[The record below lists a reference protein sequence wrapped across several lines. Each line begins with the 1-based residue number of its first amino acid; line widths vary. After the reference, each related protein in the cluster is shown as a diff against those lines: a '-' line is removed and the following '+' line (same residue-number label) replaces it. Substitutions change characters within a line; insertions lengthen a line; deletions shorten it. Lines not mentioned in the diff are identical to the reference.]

1 MTKETRIANLLF
13 SAALAALFCLC
24 SCTEK
29 QHTTDPETPNLPV
42 GFRPMSQA
50 VMVKSGNNTFPH
62 DDFGVWGIATEPL
75 NEPYILW
82 SDNALAQVSRVGET
96 ETFAPLADAYW
107 LTGYEYHFLALAPFA
122 SGVTSLNINTTYAGN
137 QLAAYPTMSFL
148 YDMTSTY
155 ESKVYNYDLLGAAQ
169 YRKIN
174 TPSDK
179 TEQDLM
185 FWHLF
190 SQIEISTS
198 FSTDLSGNQ
207 IVGEVTAIHFKKVK
221 TSGSYI
227 VNYKTDSEL
236 DVISSSNTNPVKD
249 ISFSG
254 STAVF
259 NIIPQDV
266 KAFELYLDFKIQE
279 GNVWKTYNN
288 FKINL
293 DVPANKDPYVY
304 NNKYKWNI
312 SIGTRA
318 AIKFDITVNEWQEAT
333 KENDG
338 FDPEINM

>member
-1 MTKETRIANLLF
+1 MTKETSIVNLLF

-29 QHTTDPETPNLPV
+29 QHTTDPEPENHPI
-42 GFRPMSQA
+42 GFRPVSQA
-50 VMVKSGNNTFPH
+50 VMVKSGTAFPETIQK
-62 DDFGVWGIATEPL
+62 FGVWGIAGNNL
-75 NEPYILW
+75 NIQYLW
-82 SDNALAQVSRVGET
+82 NPDSFIDVYRQTDGTYKPAT
-96 ETFAPLADAYW
+96 DAYW
-107 LTGYEYHFLALAPFA
+107 FSYSTHDFLALASNPSTVALPSVSISHTTNPNALNPSMTFSYDL
-122 SGVTSLNINTTYAGN
+122 SGRYA
-137 QLAAYPTMSFL
+137 AKDYA
-148 YDMTSTY
+148 
-155 ESKVYNYDLLGAAQ
+155 YDLLGAAA
-169 YRKIN
+169 RNRVEKSI
-174 TPSDK
+174 PAS
-179 TEQDLM
+179 QDLV

-227 VNYKTDSEL
+227 VKYKTESEL
-236 DVISSSNTNPVKD
+236 DVKPTPSTSLVMN

-254 STAVF
+254 STTTF

-266 KAFELYLDFKIQE
+266 KVFELYLDFKIQE

-293 DVPANKDPYVY
+293 DVPANKEPYVF
-304 NNKYKWNI
+304 NNKYNWNI
-312 SIGTRA
+312 SIGTKA
-318 AIKFDITVNEWQEAT
+318 AITFDVTVNEWQEAT

-338 FDPEINM
+338 FEPEINM